1 MKNLTSLI
9 AVLAIAALTV
19 SAAPS
24 EVEQMKADLIG
35 HTMGGREKSWKF
47 QSTDQIKQ
55 LVIKSRVED
64 GRRQVCLLALQ
75 LQATNATE
83 RYAAE
88 AKVEYWRTPTGWK
101 VDHVGL
107 LSLKKME

>member
-1 MKNLTSLI
+1 MKTLASLMI
-9 AVLAIAALTV
+9 ILAALTA

-47 QSTDQIKQ
+47 QSLDQIKQ
-55 LVIKSRVED
+55 LAIKGKTQD
-64 GRRQVCLLALQ
+64 GRRQVCTVTME
-75 LQATNATE
+75 LQATNTSDK
-83 RYAAE
+83 YAAE
-88 AKVEYWRTPTGWK
+88 AKVEYWQTPTGWK

>member
-1 MKNLTSLI
+1 MKNPVCLIMVLT
-9 AVLAIAALTV
+9 VAALTL

-47 QSTDQIKQ
+47 QSRDQIKQ
-55 LVIKSRVED
+55 LVIKDRTQD
-64 GRRQVCLLALQ
+64 GRRQVCTVALQ
-75 LQATNATE
+75 LQATNSSDK
-83 RYAAE
+83 YAAE
-88 AKVEYWRTPTGWK
+88 ARVEYWQTATGWK